1 MDRKNMFTVVESEV
15 VGPELSEHLENRVPS
30 TIRLAH
36 MEFLKRKDKIEAIGN
51 VFLSV
56 HPAMEKRL
64 YNLDAEDSPFKDGV
78 IKYTAYINYSLYL

>member
-1 MDRKNMFTVVESEV
+1 MFTVVESEV

-36 MEFLKRKDKIEAIGN
+36 MEFLKRKDKIEEINTAIGN